1 MEKEVQSTVPYL
13 DMCIE
18 RSSTIPRKVFRKD
31 THSGQYLNFLSNNS
45 KSIREEQY

>member
-13 DMCIE
+13 DMCVE
-18 RSSTIPRKVFRKD
+18 RSSNIPRKQFSEK